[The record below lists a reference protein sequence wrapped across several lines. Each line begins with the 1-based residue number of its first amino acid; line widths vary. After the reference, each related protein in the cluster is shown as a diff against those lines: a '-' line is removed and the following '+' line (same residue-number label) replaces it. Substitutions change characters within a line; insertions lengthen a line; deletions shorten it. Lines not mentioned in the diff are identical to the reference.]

1 MAEIQATEIRLRSN
15 HARPSKSQM
24 MLGNDNQ
31 TVHYWSSQLTR
42 APCTCR
48 SFFGADKH
56 MKHVPTCSSNWDAG
70 DRFAKLWDATLLKNF
85 ETFRNRNLRP
95 IWLDKSWQ
103 AVWNWNDH
111 NQGHGIELHADAC
124 GTYNSL
130 DPITSFSFGRGGV
143 VTLSPFKSQQPSKM
157 LFQENGDALVM
168 SGKFQS
174 EFWHGVPER
183 SSWSGLKLL
192 PIYNEMQDWEK
203 RGFDFEVE
211 SHAAARSPDQHV
223 RMNCTMRW
231 HTTHWEGCPNHVH
244 WTQPVVTGAVR
255 TLDDLA
261 DGQVASGRMVATAA
275 TSTYGTQPVFTGAV
289 QGAVEANVARDAV
302 FVGMKRLS
310 SEADMCASVRS
321 HKSTRSLDTVSAE
334 AVRTLL
340 EVLKLAPHINLFRML
355 LLSSPLVGCTHAH
368 GQRGMED
375 SVRQW
380 RAQLLQASEAVEE
393 FGERFLEKVDYVPL
407 NILELAARQRRIIQQ
422 HLGSFHTQKH
432 GHWLIETEIKP
443 VQNRL
448 NKAGRYHKCLVTHQ
462 QLELALK
469 ALSASE
475 MEKHKE
481 IALDLGQLPCGS
493 FPTRLTSA

>member
-143 VTLSPFKSQQPSKM
+143 LTLSPFKSQQPSKM

-310 SEADMCASVRS
+310 SEADMCASVSS

-393 FGERFLEKVDYVPL
+393 FGERFLEKVDYMPL